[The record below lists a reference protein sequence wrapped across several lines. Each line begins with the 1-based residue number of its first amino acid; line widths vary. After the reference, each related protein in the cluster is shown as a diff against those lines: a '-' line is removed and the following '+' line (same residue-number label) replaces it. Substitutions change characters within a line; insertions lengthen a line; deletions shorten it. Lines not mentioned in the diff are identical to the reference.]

1 MLNADR
7 SAYAVRR
14 TLSLFGRD
22 ATMAAARA
30 LDDLAVA
37 TAVQHE
43 PLITVRSLPFNGD
56 DIMRELGLS
65 GAAVGTAMR
74 AGLAAAIVDP
84 GLLEDRHGLL
94 ELVSKHSAA

>member
-1 MLNADR
+1 MKRKLL
-7 SAYAVRR
+7 VPIFV
-14 TLSLFGRD
+14 TLSFTACSNMSDTQQRALSGG
-22 ATMAAARA
+22 AIGAAAGTAGA
-30 LDDLAVA
+30 L
-37 TAVQHE
+37 
-43 PLITVRSLPFNGD
+43 IFNGNP
-56 DIMRELGLS
+56 IWGAIG